1 MAHILAPSQQW
12 QMRITKNSTNAS
24 PMTSKMWNSLPLKQ
38 NKKTKAKTSAKFR
51 VFALHSE
58 NSTINRMEDLL
69 NMDITPYTD
78 KIIAEYIWYGLYV
91 PQLASSPYSAN
102 FQHSNYVYCLLE

>member
-24 PMTSKMWNSLPLKQ
+24 PMTSKMWNSQLLKQ
-38 NKKTKAKTSAKFR
+38 NKKAKAKTSAKFR
-51 VFALHSE
+51 GFALHSD

-78 KIIAEYIWYGLYV
+78 KIIAEYIWYSLYV
-91 PQLASSPYSAN
+91 P
-102 FQHSNYVYCLLE
+102 